1 MSYRTATDDM
11 IADVNRYDPEDK
23 MATLR
28 EIAKK
33 LKNFDPSQRDL
44 DNEVESD
51 DWLFDGLSLNNDGID
66 FMTNGVTSCKL

>member
-1 MSYRTATDDM
+1 MDYAKGKERGKKSYITATDDM
-11 IADVNRYDPEDK
+11 IVVVNRYDPVDK

-44 DNEVESD
+44 DIKVESD
-51 DWLFDGLSLNNDGID
+51 DL
-66 FMTNGVTSCKL
+66 

>member
-11 IADVNRYDPEDK
+11 ITVVNRYGPEDK

-33 LKNFDPSQRDL
+33 MKNFDPSQL
-44 DNEVESD
+44 DVDYN
-51 DWLFDGLSLNNDGID
+51 
-66 FMTNGVTSCKL
+66 TNT